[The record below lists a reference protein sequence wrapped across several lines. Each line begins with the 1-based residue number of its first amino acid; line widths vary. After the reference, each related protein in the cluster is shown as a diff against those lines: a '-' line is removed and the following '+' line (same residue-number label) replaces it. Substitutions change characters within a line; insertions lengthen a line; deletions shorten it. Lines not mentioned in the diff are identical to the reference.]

1 MSAAAPLSPPPGPA
15 GTPAAVLAFWFD
27 PAHEPFWFEKS
38 AAFDALCVATL
49 MPAHRDAVAGRLAAW
64 ETTAE
69 GALALCLLLDQL
81 PRNAFRG
88 SAEAFASDALARAA
102 AGRALARGHDLA
114 LEPKRRRFFY
124 LPLEHSEDLADQ
136 LVSEALFATL
146 DAEALRY
153 AARHR
158 EIVERFGR
166 FPHRN
171 ATLGRDSTAEEIA
184 FLAEPMSSF

>member
-1 MSAAAPLSPPPGPA
+1 MSAANPLNPPAGPA
-15 GTPAAVLAFWFD
+15 RTPEAVLAFWFD
-27 PAHEPFWFEKS
+27 PLHEPFWFEKS
-38 AAFDALCVATL
+38 ADFDALCVAVL
-49 MPAHRDAVAGRLAAW
+49 MSAYREAAAGRLAGW
-64 ETTAE
+64 EATAE

-88 SAEAFASDALARAA
+88 GPQAFASDALARAVA
-102 AGRALARGHDLA
+102 WRALARGHDLGF
-114 LEPKRRRFFY
+114 EPKWRKFFY

-136 LVSEALFATL
+136 LVSEALFATI

-153 AARHR
+153 AGRHR

-171 ATLGRDSTAEEIA
+171 AALGRASTAEEIA